1 MNRSFLYGLVGVVGV
16 TAIGLLPTACQGG
29 GVGDPC
35 TPEDERVFR
44 FSGFKVTEDIIES
57 RSFQCATRIC
67 LVNHFQGR
75 VSCPFG
81 QPSPKDEQGLEG
93 CTPKRDSKG
102 NYVLGQGSCGTDPNT
117 GKAQMCMEAGSFSPS
132 CGLSQGKDVAN
143 KFCAG
148 LGAGGTCN
156 DAGFCECKTDADCLF
171 VTSAVVSCD
180 PKSHQCVSYGCHTPG
195 DCQNPDAFPDDPQ
208 KNADFNKGKACCL
221 PGTDTP
227 VTSAVCGQC
236 RGQPGTT
243 PTRAAENSVYCSCRC
258 GVAEG
263 QPDDPNFNF
272 CTCPDG
278 FECSEIR
285 KNVGLGDEK
294 ITGKYCIL
302 KDTAYD
308 SNKDQCGLVD
318 GYWAAGSG
326 SDIACKGASSGQC
339 QTKKGGC
346 EPTNPPKN

>member
-16 TAIGLLPTACQGG
+16 AAIGLLPIACQSG
-29 GVGDPC
+29 GVGVPC
-35 TPEDERVFR
+35 IPEDEYSFR

-75 VSCPFG
+75 VSCPLG
-81 QPSPKDEQGLEG
+81 QPSPKDGQGLEG
-93 CTPKRDSKG
+93 CTPKRDGAG
-102 NYVLGQGSCGTDPNT
+102 NYVVGQGSCGLDPSDNKT
-117 GKAQMCMEAGSFSPS
+117 KQMCMQAGSFSPS
-132 CGLSQGKDVAN
+132 CDRGDGTKAAVDAAN
-143 KFCAG
+143 KFCSG
-148 LGAGGTCN
+148 LGAGNTCSE
-156 DAGFCECKTDADCLF
+156 AGFCECKTDADCLF

-180 PKSHQCVSYGCHTPG
+180 PKAHQCVSYACHTPG
-195 DCQNPDAFPDDPQ
+195 DCQDSSAEPE
-208 KNADFNKGKACCL
+208 KNKGKACCL

-227 VTSAVCGQC
+227 VTTAVCGQC
-236 RGQPGTT
+236 KGQAGNA
-243 PTRAAENSVYCSCRC
+243 TRDADAAVYCSCRC

-285 KNVGLGDEK
+285 RNVGLGDEK

-302 KDTAYD
+302 AGTAYD
-308 SNKDQCGLVD
+308 TNKDQCGLVD
-318 GYWAAGSG
+318 GHWAAGSDT
-326 SDIACKGASSGQC
+326 DISCKGASSGEC
-339 QTKKGGC
+339 ATKSGSC
-346 EPTNPPKN
+346 NPH

>member
-16 TAIGLLPTACQGG
+16 AAIGLLPIACQAG
-29 GVGDPC
+29 GVGTLC
-35 TPEDERVFR
+35 TPEDEYSFR

-75 VSCPFG
+75 ASCPLG
-81 QPSPKDEQGLEG
+81 QPSPKDAQGLEG
-93 CTPKRDSKG
+93 CTPKRDAEG
-102 NYVLGQGSCGTDPNT
+102 NFVLGQGSCGLDPNDNKT
-117 GKAQMCMEAGSFSPS
+117 KQMCMQAGSFSPS
-132 CGLSQGKDVAN
+132 CDLTNGQDAAN

-148 LGAGGTCN
+148 LGAGNTCSE
-156 DAGFCECKTDADCLF
+156 AGFCECKTDADCLF

-180 PKSHQCVSYGCHTPG
+180 PKSHQCVSYACHTPG
-195 DCQNPDAFPDDPQ
+195 DCQDASLTPE
-208 KNADFNKGKACCL
+208 KNAGKACCL

-227 VTSAVCGQC
+227 VTTAVCGQC
-236 RGQPGTT
+236 KGQGGTA
-243 PTRAAENSVYCSCRC
+243 TRDAEHAVYCSCRC

-285 KNVGLGDEK
+285 RNVGLGDEK

-302 KDTAYD
+302 AGTEYKTDT
-308 SNKDQCGLVD
+308 DQCGLVD
-318 GYWAAGSG
+318 GHWAAGSDT
-326 SDIACKGASSGQC
+326 DISCKGASSGQC
-339 QTKKGGC
+339 KTKTGTC
-346 EPTNPPKN
+346 EPN

>member
-16 TAIGLLPTACQGG
+16 AAIGLLPIGCQSG

-35 TPEDERVFR
+35 TPEDEVSFR
-44 FSGFKVTEDIIES
+44 FSGFKESEDIIES

-75 VSCPFG
+75 VSCPLG
-81 QPSPKDEQGLEG
+81 QPSPKDAQGLEG

-102 NYVLGQGSCGTDPNT
+102 NYVDGQGSCGADPNEP
-117 GKAQMCMEAGSFSPS
+117 KVVQHCVQAGSFSPS
-132 CGLSQGKDVAN
+132 CDLTNGQDAAN

-148 LGAGGTCN
+148 LGAGGKCN
-156 DAGFCECKTDADCLF
+156 PAGFCECQTDADCAF
-171 VTSAVVSCD
+171 ITSAVVSCD
-180 PKSHQCVSYGCHTPG
+180 VKSHQCVSYACHTPG
-195 DCQNPDAFPDDPQ
+195 DCQDASLTPD
-208 KNADFNKGKACCL
+208 KNKGKACCL

-227 VTSAVCGQC
+227 VTTAVCGQC
-236 RGQPGTT
+236 KGQSGKA
-243 PTRAAENSVYCSCRC
+243 TRDAQNAVYCSCRC
-258 GVAEG
+258 GVADG

-285 KNVGLGDEK
+285 RNVGLGDEK

-302 KDTAYD
+302 AGTQYD

-318 GYWAAGSG
+318 GHWASG
-326 SDIACKGASSGQC
+326 SDQDISCKGSASGQC
-339 QTKKGGC
+339 KTKTGAC
-346 EPTNPPKN
+346 NPN